1 MVTPLQIDSYT
12 RDLWGEFDPL
22 AIAELSPVAYDSC
35 YRPKIIVGLDSE
47 AQTVPGDGYSQ
58 AVIKIVPGSLIVGFL
73 FGNNYL
79 NSGDEESSSASSG
92 EFNIQ
97 ITDLEL
103 NHQFFS
109 EPVSQGFLA
118 NVQGVATQFTDN
130 VNYPNLLSSPYPVT
144 GKGRFLFEVWNQQ
157 DAAQV
162 IIPLL
167 ITLEPK

>member
-47 AQTVPGDGYSQ
+47 AQSVPANGYAE
-58 AVIKIVPGSLIVGFL
+58 AVIKLLPGSLVVGFL
-73 FGNNYL
+73 FGNEYTNE
-79 NSGDEESSSASSG
+79 SGYQ
-92 EFNIQ
+92 FNIQ

-103 NHQFFS
+103 DHEFFS
-109 EPVSQGFLA
+109 EPVSQSFLA
-118 NVQGVATQFTDN
+118 NQQGMATLGVDN

-144 GKGRFLFEVWNQQ
+144 GKGRFLFQIWNQT
-157 DAAQV
+157 DAV
-162 IIPLL
+162 LSVIPLVL
-167 ITLEPK
+167 TLGPK

>member
-47 AQTVPGDGYSQ
+47 AQSVPANGYAE
-58 AVIKIVPGSLIVGFL
+58 AVIKLLPGSLVVGFL
-73 FGNNYL
+73 FGNEYTNE
-79 NSGDEESSSASSG
+79 SGYQ
-92 EFNIQ
+92 FNIQ

-103 NHQFFS
+103 DHEFFS
-109 EPVSQGFLA
+109 EPVSQSFLA
-118 NVQGVATQFTDN
+118 NQQGMATLGVDN

-144 GKGRFLFEVWNQQ
+144 GKGRFLFQIWNQT
-157 DAAQV
+157 DAV
-162 IIPLL
+162 LSVIPLVL
-167 ITLEPK
+167 TLEPK

>member
-47 AQTVPGDGYSQ
+47 AQSVPANGYAE
-58 AVIKIVPGSLIVGFL
+58 AVIKLLPGSLVVGFL
-73 FGNNYL
+73 FGNEYTNE
-79 NSGDEESSSASSG
+79 SGYQ
-92 EFNIQ
+92 FNIQ

-103 NHQFFS
+103 DHEFFS
-109 EPVSQGFLA
+109 EPVSQSFLA
-118 NVQGVATQFTDN
+118 NQQGMATLGVDN

-144 GKGRFLFEVWNQQ
+144 GKGRFLFQIWNQT
-157 DAAQV
+157 DSV
-162 IIPLL
+162 LSVIPLVL
-167 ITLEPK
+167 TLEPK

>member
-47 AQTVPGDGYSQ
+47 AQSVPANGYAE
-58 AVIKIVPGSLIVGFL
+58 AVIKLLPGSLVVGFL
-73 FGNNYL
+73 FGNE
-79 NSGDEESSSASSG
+79 SGYQ
-92 EFNIQ
+92 FNIQ

-103 NHQFFS
+103 DHEFFS
-109 EPVSQGFLA
+109 EPVSQSFLA
-118 NVQGVATQFTDN
+118 NQQGMATLGVDN

-144 GKGRFLFEVWNQQ
+144 GKGRFLFQIWNQT
-157 DAAQV
+157 DSV
-162 IIPLL
+162 LSVIPLVL
-167 ITLEPK
+167 TLEPK

>member
-47 AQTVPGDGYSQ
+47 AQSVPANGYAE
-58 AVIKIVPGSLIVGFL
+58 AVIKLLPGSLVVGFL
-73 FGNNYL
+73 FGNEYT
-79 NSGDEESSSASSG
+79 NSEYGYQ
-92 EFNIQ
+92 FNIQ

-103 NHQFFS
+103 DHEFFS
-109 EPVSQGFLA
+109 EPVSQSFLA
-118 NVQGVATQFTDN
+118 NQQGMATLGYDI

-144 GKGRFLFEVWNQQ
+144 GKGRFLFQIWNQT
-157 DAAQV
+157 DSV
-162 IIPLL
+162 LSVIPLVL
-167 ITLEPK
+167 TLEPK

>member
-47 AQTVPGDGYSQ
+47 AQSVPANGYAE
-58 AVIKIVPGSLIVGFL
+58 AVIKLLPGSLVVGFL
-73 FGNNYL
+73 FGNEY
-79 NSGDEESSSASSG
+79 GYQ
-92 EFNIQ
+92 FNIQ

-103 NHQFFS
+103 DHEFFS
-109 EPVSQGFLA
+109 EPVSQSFLA
-118 NVQGVATQFTDN
+118 NQQGMATLGVDN

-144 GKGRFLFEVWNQQ
+144 GKGRFLFQIWNQT
-157 DAAQV
+157 DSV
-162 IIPLL
+162 LSVIPLVL
-167 ITLEPK
+167 TLEPK

>member
-47 AQTVPGDGYSQ
+47 AQSVPANGYAE
-58 AVIKIVPGSLIVGFL
+58 AVIKLLPGSLVVGFL
-73 FGNNYL
+73 FGNKYTNEY
-79 NSGDEESSSASSG
+79 GYQ
-92 EFNIQ
+92 FNIQ

-103 NHQFFS
+103 DHEFFS
-109 EPVSQGFLA
+109 EPVSQSFLA
-118 NVQGVATQFTDN
+118 NQQGMATLGVDN

-144 GKGRFLFEVWNQQ
+144 GKGRFLFQIWNQT
-157 DAAQV
+157 DSV
-162 IIPLL
+162 LSVIPLVL
-167 ITLEPK
+167 TLEPK

>member
-47 AQTVPGDGYSQ
+47 AQSVPANGYAE
-58 AVIKIVPGSLIVGFL
+58 AVIKLLPGSLVVGFL
-73 FGNNYL
+73 FGNEYTNEDGYQ
-79 NSGDEESSSASSG
+79 
-92 EFNIQ
+92 FNIQ

-103 NHQFFS
+103 DHEFFS
-109 EPVSQGFLA
+109 EPVSQSFLA
-118 NVQGVATQFTDN
+118 NQQGMATLGVDN

-144 GKGRFLFEVWNQQ
+144 GKGRFLFQIWNQT
-157 DAAQV
+157 DSV
-162 IIPLL
+162 LSVIPLVL
-167 ITLEPK
+167 TLEPK

>member
-47 AQTVPGDGYSQ
+47 AQSVPANGYAE
-58 AVIKIVPGSLIVGFL
+58 AVIKLLPGSLVVGFL
-73 FGNNYL
+73 FGNEYTNEY
-79 NSGDEESSSASSG
+79 GYQ
-92 EFNIQ
+92 FNIQ

-103 NHQFFS
+103 DHEFFS
-109 EPVSQGFLA
+109 EPVSQSFLA
-118 NVQGVATQFTDN
+118 NQQGMATLGVDN

-144 GKGRFLFEVWNQQ
+144 GKGRFLFQIWNQT
-157 DAAQV
+157 DSV
-162 IIPLL
+162 LSVIPLVL
-167 ITLEPK
+167 TLEPK